1 MYMKSHEEMLESLYA
16 RREAYEKKKSKQKR
30 AAMQVTGIAAC
41 FVLCTAVVLG
51 SYQKSEPPVTPG
63 VSAESEQSSR
73 GESLTEES
81 SEGDLSEGE
90 GSQGEAS
97 SESESPEGLPMPGAL
112 VNVHSFEAAV
122 VEITEV
128 TDEKIQINSLLSYRK
143 LNCRVLYYHGF
154 LYEAFPEAEYIL
166 VFEDEAKNF
175 TAGDIVFFKVQSHGY
190 ESKAGYGPRGNYH
203 DEKPYST
210 MQYITFEDGKL
221 IFEET
226 QLENA
231 SFLPIFGFNRCVRWE
246 QQWAIESG
254 KGFDPAVYDKYYLRS
269 GSTVEEIREY
279 FRNIDEAY
287 EKHLL
292 PIVAPKY

>member
-1 MYMKSHEEMLESLYA
+1 MYMKSHEEMIQSLYA
-16 RREAYEKKKSKQKR
+16 RREAYERKKAKGKR
-30 AAMQVTGIAAC
+30 AMIQVTGIAAS
-41 FVLCTAVVLG
+41 FVLCTAVLWG
-51 SYQKSEPPVTPG
+51 SYGQSEPPVTPS
-63 VSAESEQSSR
+63 VSEESEQSSR

-175 TAGDIVFFKVQSHGY
+175 TAGDVVFFKVKVHGY
-190 ESKAGYGPRGNYH
+190 DSKSGYGPRANYH

-210 MQYITFEDGKL
+210 MQYI
-221 IFEET
+221 IFEGDKLVFEEEMLH
-226 QLENA
+226 QS
-231 SFLPIFGFNRCVRWE
+231 SFMSILRFNRNVRFE
-246 QQWAIESG
+246 QQEAIELG
-254 KGFDPAVYDKYYLRS
+254 KDIDPAEYDKYLFQS
-269 GSTVEEIREY
+269 GFTVGDIREY
-279 FRNIDEAY
+279 FRRIDEAY
-287 EKHLL
+287 EK
-292 PIVAPKY
+292 IYGRY

>member
-1 MYMKSHEEMLESLYA
+1 MFMKSHEEMIQSLYA
-16 RREAYEKKKSKQKR
+16 RREAYERKKAKGKR
-30 AAMQVTGIAAC
+30 TTIQVTGIAAC
-41 FVLCTAVVLG
+41 FVLCTAVLWG
-51 SYQKSEPPVTPG
+51 SYGQSEPPVTPS
-63 VSAESEQSSR
+63 VSEEPEQISQ
-73 GESLTEES
+73 GEN

-90 GSQGEAS
+90 ESQ
-97 SESESPEGLPMPGAL
+97 ESGLADEGPLLGVYRM
-112 VNVHSFEAAV
+112 ETAV

-128 TDEKIQINSLLSYRK
+128 TDEKIKINSVLCYRK
-143 LNCRVLYYHGF
+143 LNCRVLYYHGS

-166 VFEDEAKNF
+166 VFDDEAKNF

-231 SFLPIFGFNRCVRWE
+231 SFLPIFGLNRCVRWE
-246 QQWAIESG
+246 QQWALESG
-254 KGFDPAVYDKYYLRS
+254 KGFDPAVYDKYYLQS